1 MIMRSFNHDG
11 NNSTK
16 TVSPRLMPDVQN
28 VYIQKFAKC
37 FLMFEHPF
45 IILKSIIFIFINSIS
60 IYWSSFKALVGV
72 FMILNGV
79 YDNNF
84 GYAFEM
90 FWRIKVNAGEITTID
105 TN

>member
-16 TVSPRLMPDVQN
+16 TVSPRLMPDVQY

-37 FLMFEHPF
+37 FLMFENPF

-60 IYWSSFKALVGV
+60 IYWRSFRALVGV
-72 FMILNGV
+72 LMILNGV
-79 YDNNF
+79 YDK
-84 GYAFEM
+84 Y
-90 FWRIKVNAGEITTID
+90 FWIRF
-105 TN
+105 